1 MRRTQ
6 VGGVAEVVDDGECE
20 VEVPRLHV
28 PRGAYQLRDDA
39 PHLLDRTVCEADVGR
54 DLHRGLQLRYVL
66 HELLACF
73 LHGQSSLDGCSGVM

>member
-1 MRRTQ
+1 MGTGVGGGGGGSVRRTQ

-39 PHLLDRTVCEADVGR
+39 PHLLDRTVC
-54 DLHRGLQLRYVL
+54 
-66 HELLACF
+66 
-73 LHGQSSLDGCSGVM
+73 

>member
-39 PHLLDRTVCEADVGR
+39 PHLLDRTVC
-54 DLHRGLQLRYVL
+54 
-66 HELLACF
+66 
-73 LHGQSSLDGCSGVM
+73 